1 MPELI
6 QIAPHGGS
14 LIDRTLRGDGLIDAT
29 ENATR
34 LVQVILSDQNLAD
47 LEMIAN
53 GGLSPLTGFMGK
65 ADYESVVQHM
75 HLANGLPWTLPITL
89 AASIKEGDE
98 IALVERA
105 ASGNY
110 IVGVMEV
117 TEKYSYDKQV
127 EAEKVFRTTEDK
139 HPGVAQLY
147 QQGEVL
153 LGGPVW
159 ALQESERAKND
170 FPELR
175 YTPAQTRAYFAEKG
189 WRRIVGF
196 QTRNPIH
203 RAHEYI
209 QKTALEV
216 VDGLFLHPLVWQ
228 TKGDDVPPMSA

>member
-1 MPELI
+1 MPEII
-6 QIAPHGGS
+6 QIAPHGGT
-14 LIDRTLRGDGLIDAT
+14 LIDRTVRGDGLTDAR

-53 GGLSPLTGFMGK
+53 GGNSPLTGFMGQ
-65 ADYESVVQHM
+65 ADFESVVQHM
-75 HLANGLPWTLPITL
+75 HLENGLPWTLPIILAVDTAL

-105 ASGNY
+105 STGNH

-127 EAEKVFRTTEDK
+127 TAEKVFRTTEDK

-159 ALQESERAKND
+159 ALEESERAKSD

-175 YTPAQTRAYFAEKG
+175 YTPAQTRAFFAEKG

-196 QTRNPIH
+196 QTRNP
-203 RAHEYI
+203 
-209 QKTALEV
+209 
-216 VDGLFLHPLVWQ
+216 
-228 TKGDDVPPMSA
+228 

>member
-1 MPELI
+1 MHELI

-89 AASIKEGDE
+89 AVDTTLAASIKEGDE

-127 EAEKVFRTTEDK
+127 EAEKAFRPTEDK
-139 HPGVAQLY
+139 HPGR
-147 QQGEVL
+147 G
-153 LGGPVW
+153 
-159 ALQESERAKND
+159 
-170 FPELR
+170 
-175 YTPAQTRAYFAEKG
+175 QTDPTGAR
-189 WRRIVGF
+189 
-196 QTRNPIH
+196 
-203 RAHEYI
+203 
-209 QKTALEV
+209 
-216 VDGLFLHPLVWQ
+216 
-228 TKGDDVPPMSA
+228 